1 MLPIGR
7 LSRDSAV
14 FRKEGDAGVLVR
26 KLVMGELP
34 HLHSYRFDGIPERGV
49 GGGEVGGDVCSQFHQ
64 RLYSYTKI
72 CFNYV
77 INYMIE
83 GV

>member
-14 FRKEGDAGVLVR
+14 FRKEGDEGVLVR

-34 HLHSYRFDGIPERGV
+34 HLHSYRFDGIPERGWE
-49 GGGEVGGDVCSQFHQ
+49 GERLEGMHAVSFIRDCIATQ
-64 RLYSYTKI
+64 RFALT
-72 CFNYV
+72 
-77 INYMIE
+77 M
-83 GV
+83 